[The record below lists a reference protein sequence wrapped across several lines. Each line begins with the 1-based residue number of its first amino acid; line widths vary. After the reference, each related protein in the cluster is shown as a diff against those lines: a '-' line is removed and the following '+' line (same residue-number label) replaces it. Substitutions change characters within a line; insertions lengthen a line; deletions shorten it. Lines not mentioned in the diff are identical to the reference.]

1 MPTFVHLTPAKD
13 LKRIVRSGI
22 KHGGRGV
29 FCMPVLPN
37 YYISHQWIR
46 ELKRGGQRT
55 IVGVY
60 FTLPD
65 EELVWVGHYFQ
76 AHTQVTAAEA
86 SRVIRDAARAEGYEV
101 IVTRAI
107 PRDDIQKVR
116 AVPQVMGWRYM
127 PDSHSRV
134 PCLCPYCIRGD
145 IKSQRLRRR
154 TRSTR

>member
-29 FCMPVLPN
+29 FCMPMLPN

-86 SRVIRDAARAEGYEV
+86 SRVI
-101 IVTRAI
+101 
-107 PRDDIQKVR
+107 
-116 AVPQVMGWRYM
+116 
-127 PDSHSRV
+127 
-134 PCLCPYCIRGD
+134 
-145 IKSQRLRRR
+145 
-154 TRSTR
+154 

>member
-1 MPTFVHLTPAKD
+1 MPNFVHLTDAKG
-13 LKRIVRSGI
+13 LKRIVRAGI

-29 FCMPVLPN
+29 FCMPMLPN

-86 SRVIRDAARAEGYEV
+86 RPVIRDPARADGYEGIGTPPSPV
-101 IVTRAI
+101 DEL
-107 PRDDIQKVR
+107 PKV
-116 AVPQVMGWRYM
+116 P
-127 PDSHSRV
+127 
-134 PCLCPYCIRGD
+134 
-145 IKSQRLRRR
+145 
-154 TRSTR
+154 